1 MQPVGIYSSAALLW
15 PALVAAEAGRL
26 TSDLAQD
33 LASLAAGAA
42 PGSEVG
48 SRRWATRNLV
58 TLELPTMR
66 LRDFSTCGEGVPA
79 LVCAPFALHRATIGD
94 FAHQHSL
101 IETLLA
107 EGIHHLLLT
116 DWRSATA
123 EMRFFSIDTYLAD
136 LNVAVDHVGGKVD
149 MIGICQGG
157 WMALIFAARFPQKVR
172 KLVIAGAP
180 VDLAV
185 ESAISIAA
193 KTVSLSVF
201 KDLVA
206 LGQGRILGQRMLPLW
221 GWCDLDSAAIREILQ
236 LPGELQSRSA
246 KAREARFRAWNATTV
261 NLPGTYY
268 LEVVQWIFREN
279 RLAEGRLLALGQ
291 RVDLAAVRQPI
302 FVLASRDDEFVAL
315 SQVLSSKRLVGTADR
330 HRREAIVTGSHLS
343 LFMGRKTL
351 SHTWPRIAAWLRAQ
365 SPSGRSRHRAEAL
378 PVQAA

>member
-1 MQPVGIYSSAALLW
+1 MQPLGIYSSAALLW

-42 PGSEVG
+42 QGSEVG

-180 VDLAV
+180 VDL
-185 ESAISIAA
+185 
-193 KTVSLSVF
+193 
-201 KDLVA
+201 
-206 LGQGRILGQRMLPLW
+206 
-221 GWCDLDSAAIREILQ
+221 
-236 LPGELQSRSA
+236 
-246 KAREARFRAWNATTV
+246 
-261 NLPGTYY
+261 
-268 LEVVQWIFREN
+268 
-279 RLAEGRLLALGQ
+279 
-291 RVDLAAVRQPI
+291 
-302 FVLASRDDEFVAL
+302 
-315 SQVLSSKRLVGTADR
+315 
-330 HRREAIVTGSHLS
+330 
-343 LFMGRKTL
+343 
-351 SHTWPRIAAWLRAQ
+351 
-365 SPSGRSRHRAEAL
+365 
-378 PVQAA
+378 